1 LPGYRLAV
9 RCEAGYRGPAGQ
21 FDHKGIQMKRFFALS
36 AAILVAGAFGAAST
50 AGASNPS
57 CAAQFVTAHAGP
69 GFGQAV
75 GEEAQSEGRAFGQE
89 TKGFGT
95 APHNDCPVIP
105 G

>member
-1 LPGYRLAV
+1 
-9 RCEAGYRGPAGQ
+9 
-21 FDHKGIQMKRFFALS
+21 MKRFCAVAVVL
-36 AAILVAGAFGAAST
+36 AAGALGAVPA
-50 AGASNPS
+50 ADASNPS

-75 GEEAQSEGRAFGQE
+75 SAEARAEGRGFGQE

-95 APHNDCPVIP
+95 APHNDCPT

>member
-1 LPGYRLAV
+1 
-9 RCEAGYRGPAGQ
+9 
-21 FDHKGIQMKRFFALS
+21 MKRFLSFS
-36 AAILVAGAFGAAST
+36 AAVLTVGAFAAAP

-69 GFGQAV
+69 GFGQEV
-75 GEEAQSEGRAFGQE
+75 SQEARSEGSAFGQE
-89 TKGFGT
+89 TKAFGT

>member
-1 LPGYRLAV
+1 MR
-9 RCEAGYRGPAGQ
+9 
-21 FDHKGIQMKRFFALS
+21 RFWALTL
-36 AAILVAGAFGAAST
+36 AILAAGVLGAAPAT
-50 AGASNPS
+50 GASNPS

-75 GEEAQSEGRAFGQE
+75 SEEAQSEGAAFGQE